1 MKYQIR
7 LTGDS
12 QNDGKIELNR
22 LIQLAQSI
30 TDIARGAL
38 QVRLV
43 GVSNEKGRRS
53 EKINKALTIKLA
65 DLKEGSTIL
74 ELECDSFKQ
83 TLEGQQGNLF
93 KTEILETL
101 PHDSPMSLVIDSFKQ
116 AINFD
121 ENTSKLDKPLLK
133 KLKDFKKI
141 FLSDKEKIF
150 FSNQGSIPEL
160 ELQKSDFKKIINLEQ
175 SIPEPQEVIING
187 VVEELKFT
195 KLRVGLK
202 TQEGLVNAVLS
213 EDLDPV
219 DISQYWGK
227 EVTIT
232 GRLHFQPSGKPSFI
246 YIERLFSPD
255 ASDKYFS
262 KSPKK
267 ANVEQQIQNKLK
279 QQKHQNF
286 LSELVGQWPEDE
298 LIDDI
303 IKDID

>member
-12 QNDGKIELNR
+12 QDDGKIELIR
-22 LIQLAQSI
+22 LIQLAQAI

-43 GVSNEKGRRS
+43 GISNEKGRRS

-93 KTEILETL
+93 KTEILESL
-101 PHDSPMSLVIDSFKQ
+101 PNDTPMSLVIESFKQ
-116 AINFD
+116 AIDFN
-121 ENTSKLDKPLLK
+121 EETSKLDKPLLK
-133 KLKDFKKI
+133 RLKDFKKI

-150 FSNQGSIPEL
+150 FSNQGSVPEL
-160 ELQKSDFKKIINLEQ
+160 ELQKSDFKKIGNLEQ

-202 TQEGLVNAVLS
+202 TRDGLVNAVLS
-213 EDLDPV
+213 ENLDPV

-227 EVTIT
+227 ELTIT

-246 YIERLFSPD
+246 YIERLFSPEE
-255 ASDKYFS
+255 SDKYFS
-262 KSPKK
+262 KSPRK

-279 QQKHQNF
+279 QQKYQNF
-286 LSELVGQWPEDE
+286 LSELIGQWPEDE
-298 LIDDI
+298 SIEDI

>member
-12 QNDGKIELNR
+12 QDDGKIELIR
-22 LIQLAQSI
+22 LIQLAQAI

-43 GVSNEKGRRS
+43 GISNEKGRRS

-93 KTEILETL
+93 KTEILESL
-101 PHDSPMSLVIDSFKQ
+101 PNDTPMSLVIDSFKQ
-116 AINFD
+116 AIDFN
-121 ENTSKLDKPLLK
+121 EETSKLDKPLLK
-133 KLKDFKKI
+133 RLKDFKKI

-150 FSNQGSIPEL
+150 FSNQGSVPEL
-160 ELQKSDFKKIINLEQ
+160 ELQKSDFKKIGNLEQ

-202 TQEGLVNAVLS
+202 TRDGLVNAVLS
-213 EDLDPV
+213 ENLDPV

-227 EVTIT
+227 ELTIT

-246 YIERLFSPD
+246 YIERLFSPEE
-255 ASDKYFS
+255 SDKYFS
-262 KSPKK
+262 KSPRK

-279 QQKHQNF
+279 QQKYQNF
-286 LSELVGQWPEDE
+286 LSELIGQWPEDE
-298 LIDDI
+298 SIEDI